1 MKKAFTVGAI
11 VVFLFCF
18 TARAF
23 PWGSAVHAYIVDK
36 LKVDMGQAKLNA
48 IYGGMAPDIF
58 NYVFDPNV
66 QLLAQAMH
74 VNFLPLWLAADTQAK
89 RQLAYGFVSHND
101 IWGIDFT
108 AHSAGTRFYKTDGYI
123 IGKAK
128 ILAEILKSRLRN
140 QGLELP
146 KDVLINVCHNL
157 VEKAIDVIMKRVDQ
171 MIGQKIF
178 QASSMRDDAFPDL
191 LAGAF
196 GIDPGF
202 ASLAE
207 GQFRT
212 MMVGYGWMLTQDEA
226 YAIEAISALMAG
238 FAADY
243 LAANGVSLPPGT
255 DLLPIIRFA
264 HVKSMELCQGTFAKE
279 IESTIQ
285 YVKGGLAYNG
295 IDY

>member
-1 MKKAFTVGAI
+1 MKKAFSVGAI
-11 VVFLFCF
+11 IVFLLCF
-18 TARAF
+18 TAQAF
-23 PWGSAVHAYIVDK
+23 PWGSATHAYIVDK
-36 LKVDMGQAKLNA
+36 LKMHVGPAKFNA

-58 NYVFDPNV
+58 NYIFDPSA

-74 VNFLPLWLAADTQAK
+74 VSFLPLWLAADTDAK
-89 RQLAYGFVSHND
+89 KQLAYGFVSHND

-108 AHSAGTRFYKTDGYI
+108 AHSAGTRFYKKDGYI
-123 IGKAK
+123 IGKAE
-128 ILAEILKSRLRN
+128 ILAEIVKSRLRN

-157 VEKAIDVIMKRVDQ
+157 VENAIDVLMKRVDP
-171 MIGQKIF
+171 MIGQKIME
-178 QASSMRDDAFPDL
+178 ASTLRDGAFPGL
-191 LAGAF
+191 LAVAF
-196 GIDPGF
+196 GHIASF
-202 ASLAE
+202 AES
-207 GQFRT
+207 QFRT

-243 LAANGVSLPPGT
+243 LAMNGVILPPGT

-285 YVKGGLAYNG
+285 YVKRALAYNG